1 MSPQDLSPRPGPPL
15 PLPAPNSLRM
25 RQGRAKDRAADL
37 PSPVCL
43 GDPDAW
49 GEGDLQIELGLQF
62 PPQSR
67 LDLSPEHYGKSQHRL
82 KLAKERISWG
92 GRHSR
97 EWLCT
102 CVCLHVCTHT
112 HTHTCVPAHVHLC
125 MYAYTCVH
133 PARVFMHGCT
143 QVCTCTVHL
152 CMYIC
157 TCVCTHLL
165 VHVCIHM
172 HVRSHAH
179 TCVQCIYA
187 CTRVCLCMCAHTC
200 AGRHALMHISTHTCA
215 CIRLL
220 MRVCTHVCTM
230 HVHNHTCVH
239 CVLTCVHA
247 RAYHKC
253 AAMHVC
259 VRTHVLSHMCSCMY
273 VCARVCMLP
282 RVQGGRRIK
291 VMPSYLPLVQLF
303 RKQ

>member
-102 CVCLHVCTHT
+102 CVCLHVFCWN
-112 HTHTCVPAHVHLC
+112 
-125 MYAYTCVH
+125 
-133 PARVFMHGCT
+133 RWG
-143 QVCTCTVHL
+143 
-152 CMYIC
+152 
-157 TCVCTHLL
+157 
-165 VHVCIHM
+165 
-172 HVRSHAH
+172 
-179 TCVQCIYA
+179 
-187 CTRVCLCMCAHTC
+187 
-200 AGRHALMHISTHTCA
+200 
-215 CIRLL
+215 
-220 MRVCTHVCTM
+220 
-230 HVHNHTCVH
+230 
-239 CVLTCVHA
+239 
-247 RAYHKC
+247 
-253 AAMHVC
+253 
-259 VRTHVLSHMCSCMY
+259 
-273 VCARVCMLP
+273 
-282 RVQGGRRIK
+282 
-291 VMPSYLPLVQLF
+291 
-303 RKQ
+303 